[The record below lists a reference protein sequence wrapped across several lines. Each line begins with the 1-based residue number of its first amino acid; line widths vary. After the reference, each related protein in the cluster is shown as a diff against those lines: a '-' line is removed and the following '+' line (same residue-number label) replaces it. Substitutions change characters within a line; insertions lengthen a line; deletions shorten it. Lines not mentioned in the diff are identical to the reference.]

1 METADG
7 ESELHNEVIMLPRFP
22 HAIVFEVLKRGA
34 PNDRWNWRQ
43 VCRAAYHEVSQT
55 VTTLDGKWLGRS
67 SNGYA
72 MGHELQF
79 CLNFNSTMGFA
90 GFLSSFPNLVSIRVD
105 RPFHVPI
112 GSWAGWVIPTLDNLS
127 IFSHAPNLEEL
138 RIDHGFRLLTLTFVC
153 GETDD
158 PYVPGVDAPWVD
170 PGEIIEHKNPKLKVL
185 RIGNA
190 SSLLSFTG
198 ASTHYPCLSTLEVRG
213 VLYRRLDLVGLAG
226 LTALTKLA

>member
-1 METADG
+1 M
-7 ESELHNEVIMLPRFP
+7 
-22 HAIVFEVLKRGA
+22 
-34 PNDRWNWRQ
+34 
-43 VCRAAYHEVSQT
+43 
-55 VTTLDGKWLGRS
+55 
-67 SNGYA
+67 
-72 MGHELQF
+72 
-79 CLNFNSTMGFA
+79 
-90 GFLSSFPNLVSIRVD
+90 SIRVD

-198 ASTHYPCLSTLEVRG
+198 ASTHYPCFFDLGSAWCTLPTT
-213 VLYRRLDLVGLAG
+213 RLGWLGWPYGSDQVGIGTLQCDKCLVCSVDP
-226 LTALTKLA
+226 TWTS